1 MSVNAAQNGQQ
12 SQSAASNGANPPGVA
27 PAAGQNPGM
36 DDMFMK
42 LLLAQIQNQNPL
54 DPTDASQFVSQLAQ
68 MSQMKSSA
76 DMLKQL
82 QGNALMLRELQG
94 VSLGSQVGRQ
104 VLVQADQ
111 AHLSG
116 KDALSGRVT
125 LSGEEQQV
133 SLVLTD
139 AGGKETVIE
148 LGKRPAG
155 EFDFSVDP
163 SKHGLVE
170 GDYKLEVRTA
180 SKSKAGLEMQATVSG
195 VRLPINGGEPTLT
208 LAGLGEFP
216 ASAITRLLGKTQA

>member
-12 SQSAASNGANPPGVA
+12 SPSAASNGANPAVA

-116 KDALSGRVT
+116 KDPLSGRVT

-139 AGGKETVIE
+139 AGGKETVID

-155 EFDFSVDP
+155 EFDFNVDP

-170 GDYKLEVRTA
+170 GEYKLEVRTGT
-180 SKSKAGLEMQATVSG
+180 KSKAGLEMLATVSG